1 MDKIQCLRKQ
11 KKGRRKKVTRWD
23 AAPPASISA
32 ECSRPCRERRACVRF
47 SVGFYQTSDKRALTA
62 PLIGV
67 LALTGCEVGVPRPSP
82 EGDATLAER
91 QADAFVQALKLRRAG
106 RPVIAIVALNEGT
119 EMTDFLLPHAVL
131 QWAAVADVQ
140 PVAPRR
146 GRVLL
151 YPALQVEVAQD
162 LASFDQVYPS
172 GADYVVVPA
181 MGDDNNPAITAWL
194 KQQANRGARIIGVCA
209 GALVVGRAG
218 LLDGRR
224 CTTHWYFRSTLL
236 KRHPSAVYVPHQ
248 RYVVDGSV
256 ATTTGITASVPT
268 MLALVEA
275 IGGRDKAQALA
286 TELGVDSWIPA
297 HDSSLF
303 GLTANRAWNYLLN
316 KAAFWR
322 HERWRVDVWDGMDD
336 IALAFAV
343 DAWSRTG
350 RVSVDASAS
359 GPVTLRSRLVLVAK
373 PAAEGTPR
381 LPLTTGLKPVEQL
394 DRTLREIAER
404 FGAARSEWVMMEL
417 EYAGASSGVTID
429 QPQGQSSLPSDAS
442 RQSSG

>member
-1 MDKIQCLRKQ
+1 MQR
-11 KKGRRKKVTRWD
+11 
-23 AAPPASISA
+23 ASHRFRARPILDG
-32 ECSRPCRERRACVRF
+32 PCRARRACVGF
-47 SVGFYQTSDKRALTA
+47 LVGCDARLDRRALTA
-62 PLIGV
+62 PVIGA
-67 LALTGCEVGVPRPSP
+67 LALTGCGAGVPLPPR
-82 EGDATLAER
+82 EAATAAAAR
-91 QADAFVQALKLRRAG
+91 QAEAFVQALKPRRTG

-119 EMTDFLLPHAVL
+119 EMTDFLLPYAVL
-131 QWAAVADVQ
+131 QRAGVADVQ
-140 PVAPRR
+140 SVAPRR

-151 YPALQVEVAQD
+151 YPALQVEVGQD
-162 LASFDQVYPS
+162 LADFDRAYPS

-181 MGDDNNPAITAWL
+181 MRDDNNPAIIAWL
-194 KQQANRGARIIGVCA
+194 KQQAARGARVIGVCV

-224 CTTHWYFRSTLL
+224 CTTHWYYRSTLL

-248 RYVVDGSV
+248 RYVIDGAV

-275 IGGRDKAQALA
+275 IGGSEKARALA
-286 TELGVDSWIPA
+286 NELGVDSWSPA

-303 GLTANRAWNYLLN
+303 GLTANRAWNYLLS

-322 HERWRVDVWDGMDD
+322 HERWSVDVRDGMDD
-336 IALAFAV
+336 IPLAFAA

-350 RVSVDASAS
+350 RVSIEASAS
-359 GPVTLRSRLVLVAK
+359 GPVTLRSGLVLVAQ

-381 LPLTTGLKPVEQL
+381 LPLTTELKPVQQL

-404 FGAARSEWVMMEL
+404 FGAARLEWVMIEL
-417 EYAGASSGVTID
+417 EYVGARSG
-429 QPQGQSSLPSDAS
+429 A
-442 RQSSG
+442 

>member
-1 MDKIQCLRKQ
+1 
-11 KKGRRKKVTRWD
+11 
-23 AAPPASISA
+23 
-32 ECSRPCRERRACVRF
+32 
-47 SVGFYQTSDKRALTA
+47 
-62 PLIGV
+62 
-67 LALTGCEVGVPRPSP
+67 
-82 EGDATLAER
+82 
-91 QADAFVQALKLRRAG
+91 
-106 RPVIAIVALNEGT
+106 
-119 EMTDFLLPHAVL
+119 MTDFLLPYAVL
-131 QWAAVADVQ
+131 QRAGVAEVQ
-140 PVAPRR
+140 SVAPRR

-151 YPALQVEVAQD
+151 YPALQVEVGQD
-162 LASFDQVYPS
+162 LADFDRAYPS

-181 MGDDNNPAITAWL
+181 MRDDNNPAIIAWL
-194 KQQANRGARIIGVCA
+194 KQQATRGARIIGVCV

-224 CTTHWYFRSTLL
+224 CTTHWYYRSTLL

-248 RYVVDGSV
+248 RYVIDGAV

-275 IGGRDKAQALA
+275 IGGSEKARAL
-286 TELGVDSWIPA
+286 
-297 HDSSLF
+297 
-303 GLTANRAWNYLLN
+303 ANRARGGLMESRRTTARFSGLLPIGRGTICSTRRRSGVTS
-316 KAAFWR
+316 AGASMCGT
-322 HERWRVDVWDGMDD
+322 VWTTS
-336 IALAFAV
+336 LSRSRS

-359 GPVTLRSRLVLVAK
+359 GPVTLRSGLVLVAK

-381 LPLTTGLKPVEQL
+381 LPLTTGLKPVQQL

-404 FGAARSEWVMMEL
+404 FGAARSEWVMIEL
-417 EYAGASSGVTID
+417 EYAALQRRVTID